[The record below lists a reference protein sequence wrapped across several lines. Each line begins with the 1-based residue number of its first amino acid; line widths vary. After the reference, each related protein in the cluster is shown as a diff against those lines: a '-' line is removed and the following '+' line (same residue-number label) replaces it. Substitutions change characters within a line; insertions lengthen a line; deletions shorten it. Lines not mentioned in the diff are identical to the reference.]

1 LTKTKAVAQAIA
13 EQDYQKAMALRGSSF
28 VEAFQTVRTLVRAQ
42 PHDPVPG
49 KEVLR
54 LAVLNAGAPS
64 PGMNTAV
71 RAAVRLGIDKGHR
84 IFGVRNAFQGLIED
98 EIIEM
103 HWMSVNGFAPRG
115 GAELGT
121 NRKIP
126 VDSDFYA
133 IARNLEKHQIQ
144 GLLVIGGFSGYE
156 AVIELH
162 TRRHI
167 FPAFN
172 IPIVCVPASID
183 NDLPASELSVGADTA
198 LNSIIEAVDKI
209 KQSAV
214 ASRRVFVVE
223 VMGQYCGYLALMS
236 ALASGAERVYL
247 PEEGVTLHD
256 LEEDVNMLN
265 EGFRKGK
272 RLGMIIRNEWA
283 NRTYTTDFMV
293 SLFEEEG
300 GHLFDVR
307 QAILGHIQQGGNPT
321 PFDRIMATRLASK
334 CITYLEEN
342 VGHPEPVSASIGLM
356 NGRIGFTNLEEMPKL
371 MDRHFRRPKH
381 QWWLALRP
389 IARVMA
395 QPGPNGE

>member
-1 LTKTKAVAQAIA
+1 
-13 EQDYQKAMALRGSSF
+13 
-28 VEAFQTVRTLVRAQ
+28 
-42 PHDPVPG
+42 
-49 KEVLR
+49 
-54 LAVLNAGAPS
+54 
-64 PGMNTAV
+64 V
-71 RAAVRLGIDKGHR
+71 RAAVRLGVDKGHT
-84 IFGVRNAFQGLIED
+84 ILGIRNAFQGLID
-98 EIIEM
+98 GDIFEM
-103 HWMSVNGFAPRG
+103 DWMSVNGYAPRG

-133 IARNLEKHQIQ
+133 IARNLEKFQIQ

-172 IPIVCVPASID
+172 LPIVCLPASID

-198 LNSIIEAVDKI
+198 LNSIISAVDKI

-236 ALASGAERVYL
+236 ALASGAERVYI
-247 PEEGVTLHD
+247 PEEGVTLGD
-256 LEEDVNMLN
+256 LQEDVAMLN
-265 EGFRKGK
+265 EGFKKGK

-283 NRTYTTDFMV
+283 NRTYSTAFMC

-300 GHLFDVR
+300 GQLFDVR

-321 PFDRIMATRLASK
+321 PFDRVMATRLASK
-334 CITYLEEN
+334 CIDYLEQH
-342 VGHPEPVSASIGLM
+342 VGHPEPISACIGLT
-356 NGRIGFTNLEEMPKL
+356 NGSLGFTEMEEVPKL
-371 MDRHFRRPKH
+371 MDRHFRRPKQ
-381 QWWLALRP
+381 QWWLQLRP
-389 IARVMA
+389 IARIMA
-395 QPGPNGE
+395 QPGPNGEGE

>member
-1 LTKTKAVAQAIA
+1 
-13 EQDYQKAMALRGSSF
+13 
-28 VEAFQTVRTLVRAQ
+28 
-42 PHDPVPG
+42 
-49 KEVLR
+49 
-54 LAVLNAGAPS
+54 
-64 PGMNTAV
+64 
-71 RAAVRLGIDKGHR
+71 
-84 IFGVRNAFQGLIED
+84 VRNAFQGLIGD
-98 EIIEM
+98 EIFEM
-103 HWMSVNGFAPRG
+103 EWMSVNGWAPRG

-133 IARNLEKHQIQ
+133 IARNLEKHRIQ
-144 GLLVIGGFSGYE
+144 GLMVIGGWSGYE

-162 TRRHI
+162 SRRHI

-172 IPIVCVPASID
+172 IPIVCLPASID

-198 LNSIIEAVDKI
+198 LNSIISAVDKI

-247 PEEGVTLHD
+247 PEEGVTLGE
-256 LEEDVNMLN
+256 LEADVKMLN
-265 EGFRKGK
+265 QGFRQGK
-272 RLGMIIRNEWA
+272 RLGMMIRNEKA
-283 NRTYTTDFMV
+283 NETYTTDFMCA
-293 SLFEEEG
+293 LFEEEG

-321 PFDRIMATRLASK
+321 PFDRIMATRLAAQ
-334 CITYLEEN
+334 CITYLEEH
-342 VGHPEPVSASIGLM
+342 VGRPDPISASIGLE
-356 NGRIGFTNLEEMPKL
+356 NGSIGFTNLEEVPRL
-371 MDRHFRRPKH
+371 MDRKYRRPKR
-381 QWWLALRP
+381 QWWLTLRP

-395 QPGPNGE
+395 QPGPK